1 MVWYSRI
8 PTPRISTDSR
18 EGAGEVFSW
27 EYCDR
32 MKFKVGDKVRLT
44 REAISYKL
52 REQHTIKYSIILWEK
67 ITDIS
72 EWDDMISVDY
82 IWYKTEYLE
91 LVPEE
96 PEFEYWEEIEVGD
109 EDWRREKRIF
119 LLKIP
124 WNVIDPYVVV
134 EWGNNERFQFGG
146 SYDVEVW
153 RYARKPRSSLTRKE
167 IAEKFWVSEDFV
179 LVD

>member
-1 MVWYSRI
+1 
-8 PTPRISTDSR
+8 
-18 EGAGEVFSW
+18 
-27 EYCDR
+27 
-32 MKFKVGDKVRLT
+32 MKFKVGDMVRPT
-44 REAISYKL
+44 RDFLISWIEEIDSWEIDWGRPEYV
-52 REQHTIKYSIILWEK
+52 EGFQVIKIENNFVYYE
-67 ITDIS
+67 DS
-72 EWDDMISVDY
+72 EIGFYLESN
-82 IWYKTEYLE
+82 LE

-96 PEFEYWEEIEVGD
+96 PEFKYWEEIEVGD
-109 EDWRREKRIF
+109 DDWRREKRIF

-134 EWGNNERFQFGG
+134 ECGSNERFQFGE

-167 IAEKFWVSEDFV
+167 IAEKFGVAEDFV

>member
-1 MVWYSRI
+1 
-8 PTPRISTDSR
+8 
-18 EGAGEVFSW
+18 
-27 EYCDR
+27 
-32 MKFKVGDKVRLT
+32 MKFKVGDRVRLT
-44 REAISYKL
+44 RDCLWAKILAGAKIDKQEVFWF
-52 REQHTIKYSIILWEK
+52 SIEK
-67 ITDIS
+67 MDNSVITS
-72 EWDDMISVDY
+72 PYPNYHESV
-82 IWYKTEYLE
+82 IE

-96 PEFEYWEEIEVGD
+96 PEFKYWEEIEVGD
-109 EDWRREKRIF
+109 EDWRRRKRIF

-134 EWGNNERFQFGG
+134 ERGSNERFQFGE

-167 IAEKFWVSEDFV
+167 IAEKFWVSENFV

>member
-1 MVWYSRI
+1 
-8 PTPRISTDSR
+8 
-18 EGAGEVFSW
+18 
-27 EYCDR
+27 
-32 MKFKVGDKVRLT
+32 MKFKVGDKVRVT
-44 REAISYKL
+44 RDGLSKQAESSFIKSYEISWWV
-52 REQHTIKYSIILWEK
+52 IKKIVGDNILCPNNEYWYEEK
-67 ITDIS
+67 
-72 EWDDMISVDY
+72 
-82 IWYKTEYLE
+82 YLE

-109 EDWRREKRIF
+109 EDWRRKKRIF

-134 EWGNNERFQFGG
+134 ERGSNERFQFGE

-153 RYARKPRSSLTRKE
+153 RFARKPRSSLTRKE
-167 IAEKFWVSEDFV
+167 IAEKFWVSKDFV

>member
-1 MVWYSRI
+1 
-8 PTPRISTDSR
+8 
-18 EGAGEVFSW
+18 
-27 EYCDR
+27 
-32 MKFKVGDKVRLT
+32 MKFKVGDKVRAT
-44 REAISYKL
+44 REGLAKQAESSFVKSYEISWW
-52 REQHTIKYSIILWEK
+52 TIKKIAGDAIYCPNNEYRYEEK
-67 ITDIS
+67 
-72 EWDDMISVDY
+72 
-82 IWYKTEYLE
+82 YLE

-109 EDWRREKRIF
+109 EDWRRKKRIF

-134 EWGNNERFQFGG
+134 ERGSNERFQFGG

-153 RYARKPRSSLTRKE
+153 RFARKPRSSLTRKE
-167 IAEKFWVSEDFV
+167 IAEKFGVAEDFV

>member
-1 MVWYSRI
+1 
-8 PTPRISTDSR
+8 
-18 EGAGEVFSW
+18 
-27 EYCDR
+27 
-32 MKFKVGDKVRLT
+32 MKFKVGDKVRVT
-44 REAISYKL
+44 RDGLSKQAESSFVKSYEISWWV
-52 REQHTIKYSIILWEK
+52 IKKIIGDNILCPNNEYWYEEK
-67 ITDIS
+67 
-72 EWDDMISVDY
+72 
-82 IWYKTEYLE
+82 YLE

-96 PEFEYWEEIEVGD
+96 PEFKYWEEIEVGD

-134 EWGNNERFQFGG
+134 ERGSNERFQFGE

-153 RYARKPRSSLTRKE
+153 RFARKPRSSLTRKE

-179 LVD
+179 LVN

>member
-1 MVWYSRI
+1 
-8 PTPRISTDSR
+8 
-18 EGAGEVFSW
+18 
-27 EYCDR
+27 
-32 MKFKVGDKVRLT
+32 MKFKVGDKVRLNIDGIF
-44 REAISYKL
+44 RHLSFPENEGKDWIERVKKL
-52 REQHTIKYSIILWEK
+52 SEGFKIVCEGIELNYSDK
-67 ITDIS
+67 N
-72 EWDDMISVDY
+72 DY
-82 IWYKTEYLE
+82 RVKEEHLE

-96 PEFEYWEEIEVGD
+96 PEFKYWEEIEVGD
-109 EDWRREKRIF
+109 EDWRRRKRIF

-134 EWGNNERFQFGG
+134 ERGSNERFQFGE

-153 RYARKPRSSLTRKE
+153 RFARKPRSSLTRKE

>member
-1 MVWYSRI
+1 
-8 PTPRISTDSR
+8 
-18 EGAGEVFSW
+18 
-27 EYCDR
+27 
-32 MKFKVGDKVRLT
+32 MKFKVGDKVRVT
-44 REAISYKL
+44 RDGLSKQAESSFIKSYEISWWV
-52 REQHTIKYSIILWEK
+52 IKKIVGDNILCPNNEYWYEEK
-67 ITDIS
+67 
-72 EWDDMISVDY
+72 
-82 IWYKTEYLE
+82 YLE

-109 EDWRREKRIF
+109 EDWRRKKRIF

-134 EWGNNERFQFGG
+134 ERGSNERFQFGE

-153 RYARKPRSSLTRKE
+153 RFARKPRSSLTRKE

>member
-1 MVWYSRI
+1 
-8 PTPRISTDSR
+8 
-18 EGAGEVFSW
+18 
-27 EYCDR
+27 
-32 MKFKVGDKVRLT
+32 MKFKVGDKVRVT
-44 REAISYKL
+44 RDGLSKQAESSFIKSYEISWWV
-52 REQHTIKYSIILWEK
+52 IKKIVGDNILCPNNEYWYEEK
-67 ITDIS
+67 
-72 EWDDMISVDY
+72 
-82 IWYKTEYLE
+82 YLE

-134 EWGNNERFQFGG
+134 ERGSNERFQFGE

>member
-1 MVWYSRI
+1 
-8 PTPRISTDSR
+8 
-18 EGAGEVFSW
+18 
-27 EYCDR
+27 
-32 MKFKVGDKVRLT
+32 MKFKVGDKVRVT
-44 REAISYKL
+44 RDGLSKQAESSFIKSYEISWWV
-52 REQHTIKYSIILWEK
+52 IKKIVGDNILCPNNEYWYEEK
-67 ITDIS
+67 
-72 EWDDMISVDY
+72 
-82 IWYKTEYLE
+82 YLE

-96 PEFEYWEEIEVGD
+96 PEFESWEEIEVGD
-109 EDWRREKRIF
+109 EDWRRKKRIF

-134 EWGNNERFQFGG
+134 ERGSNERFQFGE

-153 RYARKPRSSLTRKE
+153 RFARKPRSSLTRKE

>member
-1 MVWYSRI
+1 
-8 PTPRISTDSR
+8 
-18 EGAGEVFSW
+18 
-27 EYCDR
+27 
-32 MKFKVGDKVRLT
+32 MKFKVGDMVRPT
-44 REAISYKL
+44 RDFLISWIEEIDSWEIDWGRPEYV
-52 REQHTIKYSIILWEK
+52 EGFQVIKIENNFVYYE
-67 ITDIS
+67 DS
-72 EWDDMISVDY
+72 EIGFYLESN
-82 IWYKTEYLE
+82 LE

-134 EWGNNERFQFGG
+134 ERGSNERFQFGE

-153 RYARKPRSSLTRKE
+153 RFARKPRSSLTRKE
-167 IAEKFWVSEDFV
+167 IAEKFGVAEDFV

>member
-1 MVWYSRI
+1 
-8 PTPRISTDSR
+8 
-18 EGAGEVFSW
+18 
-27 EYCDR
+27 
-32 MKFKVGDKVRLT
+32 MKFKVGDKVRVT
-44 REAISYKL
+44 RDGLSKQAESSFIKSYEISWWV
-52 REQHTIKYSIILWEK
+52 IKKIVGDNILCPNNAYWYEEK
-67 ITDIS
+67 
-72 EWDDMISVDY
+72 
-82 IWYKTEYLE
+82 YLE

-109 EDWRREKRIF
+109 EDWRRKKRIF

-134 EWGNNERFQFGG
+134 ERGSNERFQFGE

-153 RYARKPRSSLTRKE
+153 RFARKPRSSLTRKE

>member
-1 MVWYSRI
+1 
-8 PTPRISTDSR
+8 
-18 EGAGEVFSW
+18 
-27 EYCDR
+27 
-32 MKFKVGDKVRLT
+32 MKFKVGDMVRPT
-44 REAISYKL
+44 RDFLISWIEEIDSWEIDWGRPEYV
-52 REQHTIKYSIILWEK
+52 EGFQVIKIENNFVYYE
-67 ITDIS
+67 DS
-72 EWDDMISVDY
+72 EIGFYLESN
-82 IWYKTEYLE
+82 LE

-96 PEFEYWEEIEVGD
+96 PEFKYWEEIEVGD

-124 WNVIDPYVVV
+124 WNVTDPYVVV

-153 RYARKPRSSLTRKE
+153 RFARKPRSSLTRKE

>member
-1 MVWYSRI
+1 
-8 PTPRISTDSR
+8 
-18 EGAGEVFSW
+18 
-27 EYCDR
+27 
-32 MKFKVGDKVRLT
+32 MKFKVGDKVRVT
-44 REAISYKL
+44 RDGLSKQAESSFIKSYEISWWV
-52 REQHTIKYSIILWEK
+52 IKKIVGDNILCPNNEYWYEEK
-67 ITDIS
+67 
-72 EWDDMISVDY
+72 
-82 IWYKTEYLE
+82 YLE

-109 EDWRREKRIF
+109 DDWRRKKRIF

-134 EWGNNERFQFGG
+134 ERGSNERFQFGE

-167 IAEKFWVSEDFV
+167 IAEKFGVAEDFV

>member
-1 MVWYSRI
+1 
-8 PTPRISTDSR
+8 
-18 EGAGEVFSW
+18 
-27 EYCDR
+27 
-32 MKFKVGDKVRLT
+32 MKFKVGDKVRVT
-44 REAISYKL
+44 RDGLSKQAESSFIKSYEISWWV
-52 REQHTIKYSIILWEK
+52 IKKIVGDNILCPNNEYWYEEK
-67 ITDIS
+67 
-72 EWDDMISVDY
+72 
-82 IWYKTEYLE
+82 YLE

-109 EDWRREKRIF
+109 EDWRRKKRIF

-134 EWGNNERFQFGG
+134 ERGSNERFQFGE

-153 RYARKPRSSLTRKE
+153 RFARKVPSKLSRKE
-167 IAEKFWVSEDFV
+167 IAEKFWVSKDFV

>member
-1 MVWYSRI
+1 
-8 PTPRISTDSR
+8 
-18 EGAGEVFSW
+18 
-27 EYCDR
+27 
-32 MKFKVGDKVRLT
+32 MKFKVGDMVRPT
-44 REAISYKL
+44 RDFLISWIEEIDSWEIDWGRPEYV
-52 REQHTIKYSIILWEK
+52 EGFQVIKIEDNFVYYE
-67 ITDIS
+67 DS
-72 EWDDMISVDY
+72 EIGFYLESN
-82 IWYKTEYLE
+82 LE

-109 EDWRREKRIF
+109 EDWRRKKRIF

-134 EWGNNERFQFGG
+134 ERGSNERFQFGE

-153 RYARKPRSSLTRKE
+153 RFARKPCPTLTRKE
-167 IAEKFWVSEDFV
+167 IAEKFGVAEDFV

>member
-1 MVWYSRI
+1 
-8 PTPRISTDSR
+8 
-18 EGAGEVFSW
+18 
-27 EYCDR
+27 
-32 MKFKVGDKVRLT
+32 MKFKVGDKVRVT
-44 REAISYKL
+44 RDGLSKQAESSFIKSYEISWWV
-52 REQHTIKYSIILWEK
+52 IKKIVGDNIICPNNEYWYEEK
-67 ITDIS
+67 
-72 EWDDMISVDY
+72 
-82 IWYKTEYLE
+82 YLE

-109 EDWRREKRIF
+109 EDWRRKKRIF

-134 EWGNNERFQFGG
+134 ERGSNERFQFGE

-153 RYARKPRSSLTRKE
+153 RFARKPRSSLTRKE

>member
-1 MVWYSRI
+1 
-8 PTPRISTDSR
+8 
-18 EGAGEVFSW
+18 
-27 EYCDR
+27 
-32 MKFKVGDKVRLT
+32 MKFKVGDKVRVT
-44 REAISYKL
+44 RDGLSKQAESSFIKSYEISWWV
-52 REQHTIKYSIILWEK
+52 IKKIVGDNILCPNNEYWYEEK
-67 ITDIS
+67 
-72 EWDDMISVDY
+72 
-82 IWYKTEYLE
+82 YLE

-109 EDWRREKRIF
+109 EDWRRKKRIF

-134 EWGNNERFQFGG
+134 ERGSNERFQFGE

-153 RYARKPRSSLTRKE
+153 RFARNPRSSLTRKE

>member
-1 MVWYSRI
+1 
-8 PTPRISTDSR
+8 
-18 EGAGEVFSW
+18 
-27 EYCDR
+27 
-32 MKFKVGDKVRLT
+32 MKFKVGDMVRPT
-44 REAISYKL
+44 RDFLISWIEEIDSWEIDWGRPEYV
-52 REQHTIKYSIILWEK
+52 EGFQVIKIENNFVYYE
-67 ITDIS
+67 DS
-72 EWDDMISVDY
+72 EIGFYLESN
-82 IWYKTEYLE
+82 LE

-96 PEFEYWEEIEVGD
+96 PEFKYWEEIEVGD

-134 EWGNNERFQFGG
+134 EWGSNERFQFGG

-153 RYARKPRSSLTRKE
+153 RFARKPRSSLTRKE
-167 IAEKFWVSEDFV
+167 IAEKFGVAEDFV